1 MVYIVLLLHHAKSAI
16 QKSKHYEN
24 KKHNL
29 FNPHYACLQYIV
41 SAQQQYRQ
49 IKIDLGQTTM
59 RTLGS
64 LGIETEH
71 GEYKANYYFI
81 NWLSSDEIKTLQ
93 QNNIPFEVLVE
104 DSKKYYAT
112 KNMASKISS
121 GQSCYPINYA
131 SQVNYN
137 EGSMAGFL
145 TYDEMISELD
155 SMATLFPNLISV
167 RNAVG
172 TTTTILGDTVWYVKI
187 SDNPT
192 IKEPENELL
201 YTGVHHA
208 REPMGMQNLI
218 FYMWYLI
225 RKLCQR

>member
-1 MVYIVLLLHHAKSAI
+1 M
-16 QKSKHYEN
+16 
-24 KKHNL
+24 
-29 FNPHYACLQYIV
+29 FNPHYACLQFT
-41 SAQQQYRQ
+41 SAAQQKYSK

-112 KNMASKISS
+112 KNKASKISS
-121 GQSCYPINYA
+121 GQSCYPINYT
-131 SQVNYN
+131 SPVNYN

-145 TYDEMISELD
+145 TYAEMISELD
-155 SMATLFPNLISV
+155 SMAALFPNLISV

-172 TTTTILGDTVWYVKI
+172 TNNNTWRYGVVTVKYRTTPQLK
-187 SDNPT
+187 NP
-192 IKEPENELL
+192 KNEL
-201 YTGVHHA
+201 YTEVHHA

-218 FYMWYLI
+218 FICGTL
-225 RKLCQR
+225 